1 MIKNIALLLMATTF
15 ILLSFTTK
23 DKTAIN
29 YSANSDSLRIELGRI
44 LFYDPQF
51 SQDGQI
57 SCASCHSPYQAF
69 AHTDHAVSHGVF
81 DSLGTRNA
89 PGLFNLHTRNI
100 FMRDG
105 AIHRLDLQAL
115 APLHSP
121 IEMGGNI
128 DSALKKINRSKDY
141 RTISY
146 QAWGD
151 STMSIQTFLQSI
163 ATFENSLQSF
173 NSYWDKVQ
181 KGKQQFNAMQKA
193 GEKHFFRYCA
203 QCHTPPSFQNELFYC
218 VWDTLNGDTDLG
230 RYIVTQNPKDR
241 HAFMTASLRNLS
253 FTYPYSHNGSIDH
266 LYQCMDK
273 HQLPQEYR
281 SPVISSVLDDR
292 EITELVG
299 FLLTLNDTS
308 FIQEK
313 KYQFP
318 KQSFLI
324 KRKS

>member
-1 MIKNIALLLMATTF
+1 MIKKITFLLIGLALF
-15 ILLSFTTK
+15 QLSFKPLFHPLKQTP
-23 DKTAIN
+23 
-29 YSANSDSLRIELGRI
+29 SQSDSLKIELGRI

-51 SQDGQI
+51 SKDGQT
-57 SCASCHSPYQAF
+57 SCASCHSSYQAF

-89 PGLFNLHTRNI
+89 PGLFNLKPRRI

-105 AIHRLDLQAL
+105 AIHKLELQAL
-115 APLHSP
+115 APLHSA

-128 DSALKKINRSKDY
+128 DSALQIINHNQDY
-141 RTISY
+141 RAFSF

-151 STMSIQTFLQSI
+151 STMTVKTFLESLAMFERSLLSI
-163 ATFENSLQSF
+163 

-181 KGKQQFNAMQKA
+181 NGKAAFTPIQKL
-193 GEKHFFRYCA
+193 GQKHFNHYC
-203 QCHTPPSFQNELFYC
+203 QDCHTPPLFQSETFYA
-218 VWDTLNGDTDLG
+218 VWDTTSKRSDLG
-230 RYIVTQNPKDR
+230 RFNITHNKVDR
-241 HAFMTASLRNLS
+241 FAFLTPSLRNLS
-253 FTYPYSHNGSIDH
+253 FTYPYAHDGSIDN
-266 LYQCMDK
+266 LYQCMDL
-273 HQLPQEYR
+273 HQLPYLFQ
-281 SPVISSVLDDR
+281 SPVVSSILDDR
-292 EITELVG
+292 EITELVA